1 VLTRYAHVRCYPGDL
16 LFSVSIS
23 IVAILA
29 SEANDLLDAATRGQ
43 NLTDRGV
50 WIGLLI
56 LLIGLLVWFAKVQLG
71 KEARLTDRLAKLSEE
86 ANKVI
91 MENTRVGEALRADM
105 DAACEELK
113 EIKREMQENR
123 ADRQRR
129 SRGS

>member
-1 VLTRYAHVRCYPGDL
+1 VRCYPGDL

-23 IVAILA
+23 IVTVLA
-29 SEANDLLDAATRGQ
+29 SETNDLLDAATRGQ
-43 NLTDRGV
+43 SLTDRGV

-71 KEARLTDRLAKLSEE
+71 KEAKLTDRLARLSEE
-86 ANKVI
+86 ANQVI
-91 MENTRVGEALRADM
+91 RENTRVGEALRADM

-129 SRGS
+129 SRGP